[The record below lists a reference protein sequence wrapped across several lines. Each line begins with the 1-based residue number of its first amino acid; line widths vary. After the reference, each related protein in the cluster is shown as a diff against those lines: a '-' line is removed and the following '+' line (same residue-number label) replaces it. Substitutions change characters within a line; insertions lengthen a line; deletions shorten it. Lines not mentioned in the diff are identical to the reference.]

1 MADTTMSLSVLNCSS
16 SKHKQ
21 THKHD
26 CQSQERARERASRPF
41 CADSKTAR
49 QVEIYVDQLD
59 DSLTSFVL
67 KHREELP
74 KLCLISQEDL
84 LDRRRLVRI
93 GGEDLEHVEGLKSDR
108 L

>member
-26 CQSQERARERASRPF
+26 CSHKSERESGQAAHF
-41 CADSKTAR
+41 VQTAR
-49 QVEIYVDQLD
+49 QIKTNVEQLD
-59 DSLTSFVL
+59 NSLTSFVL
-67 KHREELP
+67 KRREELP